1 MIRWDRWGRRKTNAV
16 APTTLCMQIHD
27 SLVLE
32 VGTTNKKKIA
42 EVARIVLRMMLK
54 GNEHFKVPI
63 LAEAKAGSDWGNLEK
78 LKL

>member
-16 APTTLCMQIHD
+16 APTKLCMQIHD

-32 VGTTNKKKIA
+32 VGTTKPKKIA

-63 LAEAKAGSDWGNLEK
+63 LAEAKAGADWGNLEK